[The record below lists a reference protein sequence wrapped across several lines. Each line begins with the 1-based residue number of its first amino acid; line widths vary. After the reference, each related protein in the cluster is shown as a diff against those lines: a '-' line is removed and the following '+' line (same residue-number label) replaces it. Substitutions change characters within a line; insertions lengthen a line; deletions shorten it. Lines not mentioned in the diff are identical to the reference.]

1 MTRRQRLS
9 ETQLAEVF
17 DPPTEQ
23 RELVRHYTLS
33 ETDLAAIACC
43 RGDHNRL
50 GHAVM
55 RCHLR
60 YPGRAFRVGE
70 RPPAAARIYCR
81 AGPQAA
87 VQSGRHPH
95 GRRQTRSGQRR
106 GWLRAPLRVARGPGG
121 AKLSAVPNNRRVIV
135 AEAKRICVSA
145 KTDIFT
151 EK

>member
-60 YPGRAFRVGE
+60 YPGRALRVGE
-70 RPPAAARIYCR
+70 RPPAALLGFIAEQGRRRPFR
-81 AGPQAA
+81 AG
-87 VQSGRHPH
+87 V
-95 GRRQTRSGQRR
+95 TRMGGDR
-106 GWLRAPLRVARGPGG
+106 PVADSEG
-121 AKLSAVPNNRRVIV
+121 AGFARPC
-135 AEAKRICVSA
+135 A
-145 KTDIFT
+145 
-151 EK
+151 